1 LPLPLVERSEKE
13 IADTISKK
21 VKAMKDVKSC
31 DHLSV
36 RMTGKR
42 LYVEMNVSLD
52 SSLRFVDAHKVALNI
67 EREVK
72 SIVPNARVV
81 IHTEPYQGGAENIWA
96 LVKSTAEAVPGS
108 RGVHNIHIQ
117 EIKGKLFVDLHLE
130 VSANMTVEQAHD
142 TSDVVERRVKAANP
156 KIAEVIV
163 HAESASD
170 LISRELTG
178 VETELESY
186 IEHVARGFPEIKRVH
201 GIEIR
206 RAGDS
211 LHVVLRCHFDRAL
224 TMKNAHDVSSRLEQ
238 AIRSTYPNVSRI
250 DVHEEPD

>member
-1 LPLPLVERSEKE
+1 VERSEKE

-21 VKAMKDVKSC
+21 VKAMKDVRSC

-52 SSLRFVDAHKVALNI
+52 TSLRFVDAHKIALDI
-67 EREVK
+67 EREVR
-72 SIVPNARVV
+72 SIVPNARVIV
-81 IHTEPYQGGAENIWA
+81 HTEPHEGGAESIWA
-96 LVKSTAEAVPGS
+96 LVKSIADGVPGS
-108 RGVHNIHIQ
+108 RGVHNIYVQ
-117 EIKGKLFVDLHLE
+117 EVKGKLSVDLHLE
-130 VSANMTVEQAHD
+130 VSANMTVKQAHD
-142 TSDVVERRVKAANP
+142 TSEAVERKIKAADP
-156 KIAEVIV
+156 KISEVIV

-178 VETELESY
+178 VETKLESY
-186 IEHVARGFPEIKRVH
+186 IEHVVRGFPEIRRVH

-211 LHVVLRCHFDRAL
+211 LHVVLRCHFDRGL
-224 TMKNAHDVSSRLEQ
+224 TMKTAHEVSSRLEQ
-238 AIRSTYPNVSRI
+238 TIRSTYPNIARI

>member
-52 SSLRFVDAHKVALNI
+52 RSLSFVDAHKIALNI

-72 SIVPNARVV
+72 TAAPNARVV
-81 IHTEPYQGGAENIWA
+81 IRTEPYQGKAENIWE
-96 LVKSTAEAVPGS
+96 LVKTTAESVPGS

-142 TSDVVERRVKAANP
+142 TAEAVERKIKAANP
-156 KIAEVIV
+156 KISEVIV

-186 IEHVARGFPEIKRVH
+186 IEDVARGIPEIKRVH

-206 RAGDS
+206 KAGDS
-211 LHVVLRCHFDRAL
+211 LHVVLRCHFDRGL
-224 TMKNAHDVSSRLEQ
+224 TMAKAHDVSNRLERT
-238 AIRSTYPNVSRI
+238 IRSTYPNITRI